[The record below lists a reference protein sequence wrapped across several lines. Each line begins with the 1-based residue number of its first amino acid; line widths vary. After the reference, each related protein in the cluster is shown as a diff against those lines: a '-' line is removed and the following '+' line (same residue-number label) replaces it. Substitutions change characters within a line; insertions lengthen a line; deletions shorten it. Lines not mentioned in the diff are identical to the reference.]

1 MMKTF
6 TIISVIMLLL
16 MNLYACNNETERS
29 LSTSNQTLAEFGASF
44 GFRGKQVSLE
54 EAGKLIGAEVPVPAY
69 LPAGYDV
76 QEVYIG
82 VGNKTVKLLISNRQI
97 EKIDREPQN
106 GPKDYLIHYVKCNM
120 YIDVSFEKDLRG
132 VGPSSK
138 PVPIPVTIT
147 PLDFFASQEGGFQV
161 DWSVETDDG
170 VASLRMQSTDDVAD
184 EEILVE
190 IARSVN

>member
-6 TIISVIMLLL
+6 TIISLIMFLL

-29 LSTSNQTLAEFGASF
+29 LSTSNQTLSEFGESF

-54 EAGKLIGAEVPVPAY
+54 EASRLIGAEVPVPAY

-82 VGNKTVKLLISNRQI
+82 VGNKTVKLLISDGPI
-97 EKIDREPQN
+97 KKIDREPQN
-106 GPKDYLIHYVKCNM
+106 GPKDYLIHYAKCNM

-138 PVPIPVTIT
+138 PVPILVTIT

-184 EEILVE
+184 KEILVE
-190 IARSVN
+190 IAQSVK

>member
-1 MMKTF
+1 MLKTF
-6 TIISVIMLLL
+6 TIIYIIMCLLI
-16 MNLYACNNETERS
+16 NLYACNNETERS
-29 LSTSNQTLAEFGASF
+29 LSTSNQTLIEFGESF
-44 GFRGKQVSLE
+44 GFRGRQVSLE
-54 EAGKLIGAEVPVPAY
+54 EASKLIGAEVPVPAY
-69 LPAGYDV
+69 LPAGYEV

-82 VGNKTVKLLISNRQI
+82 VGNETVKLLISNEQI

-147 PLDFFASQEGGFQV
+147 PLDFFTSQEGGFQV
-161 DWSVETDDG
+161 DWSVETIDG
-170 VASLRMQSTDDVAD
+170 IASLRMQTAKDVAD
-184 EEILVE
+184 EETLVE
-190 IARSVN
+190 IAQSVK

>member
-1 MMKTF
+1 MKTF

-29 LSTSNQTLAEFGASF
+29 LSTSNQTLSEFGESF

-54 EAGKLIGAEVPVPAY
+54 EASRLIGAEVPVPAY

>member
-6 TIISVIMLLL
+6 TIISIIMFLL

-29 LSTSNQTLAEFGASF
+29 LSTSNQTLDEFGESF

-54 EAGKLIGAEVPVPAY
+54 EASKLVGAEVPVPGY
-69 LPAGYDV
+69 LPEGYDV

-82 VGNKTVKLLISNRQI
+82 VGNETVKLLISNGQI
-97 EKIDREPQN
+97 EKIDNEPQN
-106 GPKDYLIHYVKCNM
+106 GPKDYLIHSVKCNM
-120 YIDVSFEKDLRG
+120 YIAVSFEKDLRG

-138 PVPIPVTIT
+138 PVLIPVTIT

-161 DWSVETDDG
+161 DWSVETIDG
-170 VASLRMQSTDDVAD
+170 IASLRMQTAKNVTDIDTLKKIVESTK
-184 EEILVE
+184 
-190 IARSVN
+190 